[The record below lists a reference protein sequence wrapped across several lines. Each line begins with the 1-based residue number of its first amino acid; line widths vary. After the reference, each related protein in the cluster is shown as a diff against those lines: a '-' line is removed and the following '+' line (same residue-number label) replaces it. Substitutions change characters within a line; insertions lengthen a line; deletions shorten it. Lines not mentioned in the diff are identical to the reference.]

1 MRHMRTH
8 KSYLRRYPLSHFV
21 VAVVITLSLIPV
33 PEIPQLEDISLLD
46 KWAHFLMY
54 GSTCLVIW
62 WEYLRQHTALSW
74 PRLVVGAMLLPATLG
89 GLLELAQKYLTTC
102 RSGDIL
108 DFVANCIGVALAAIL
123 ALAFIRLRKHF

>member
-1 MRHMRTH
+1 MSHMRTH

-21 VAVVITLSLIPV
+21 LAVVITLSLIPV

-54 GSTCLVIW
+54 GGTCLVIW
-62 WEYLRQHTALSW
+62 WEYLRQHTTLSW
-74 PRLVVGAMLLPATLG
+74 PRIIVGAMLLPATLG

-102 RSGDIL
+102 RSGDVL
-108 DFVANCIGVALAAIL
+108 DFVANCIGVALAAL
-123 ALAFIRLRKHF
+123 LVLAFIRLHKIR